1 MGEEMFMMVLSY
13 ELDPSWWST
22 DPILRQRIVN
32 RLRRLLSE
40 EKKEPYFRRSYRMIR
55 SDGDFMF
62 WLATREPVSF
72 AEFKQKVTEITLGLA
87 RAKYSMLSV
96 YRDSPYLKP
105 GMALSQTL
113 ENYPL
118 KYLVAYPMS
127 KDPEWYLI
135 DFEERKRIMAEH
147 IGIARSH
154 PSSKG
159 VRSYTTYSFG
169 IDDQEF
175 VVIYEVE
182 DIAAWSAVTERLREV
197 KAHKWITNEAPIL
210 VGVLTDFAFL
220 EPEEGGGNPSII

>member
-1 MGEEMFMMVLSY
+1 MGEEMFMMVLTY
-13 ELDPSWWST
+13 ELDQSWWSA
-22 DPILRQRIVN
+22 DPIHRQRIVN
-32 RLRRLLSE
+32 RLRGLLSGE
-40 EKKEPYFRRSYRMIR
+40 RGEPHFRRGYRIIR
-55 SDGDFMF
+55 SDSDFMF
-62 WLATREPVSF
+62 WLATKEPASF
-72 AEFKQKVTEITLGLA
+72 AEFKQKVMEVSLGLA
-87 RAKYSMLSV
+87 RAKYSMFSV

-113 ENYPL
+113 ESNPL

-127 KDPEWYLI
+127 KDPEWYLL

-154 PSSKG
+154 PLSKG

-197 KAHKWITNEAPIL
+197 RARKWITNEAPIL

-220 EPEEGGGNPSII
+220 EPEEGKNPSII